1 MDLPLFFLTMVT
13 VNYSFQGTE
22 LVGIA
27 AGESEDP
34 AKTLPRSIRNII
46 WRTMFFF
53 VLAIFVL
60 VALIPWEEAG
70 LTKSPFVAV
79 FDNIGIP
86 YAADIMNF
94 VILTAVLSVANSG
107 LYAATR
113 MLWSLS
119 KNEMAPTFFKE
130 IIITWNSSQRFN
142 HDDSYFCFF
151 SFDKR
156 SSC

>member
-1 MDLPLFFLTMVT
+1 M
-13 VNYSFQGTE
+13 NYSFQGTE

-34 AKTLPRSIRNII
+34 AKLYLVLLEILYGAQC
-46 WRTMFFF
+46 FFF

-119 KNEMAPTFFKE
+119 KTKWLQHF
-130 IIITWNSSQRFN
+130 
-142 HDDSYFCFF
+142 
-151 SFDKR
+151 
-156 SSC
+156 

>member
-1 MDLPLFFLTMVT
+1 MAYDV
-13 VNYSFQGTE
+13 
-22 LVGIA
+22 
-27 AGESEDP
+27 
-34 AKTLPRSIRNII
+34 
-46 WRTMFFF
+46 FF

-70 LTKSPFVAV
+70 LTKARSLLF
-79 FDNIGIP
+79 FDNISIP

-119 KNEMAPTFFKE
+119 KK
-130 IIITWNSSQRFN
+130 
-142 HDDSYFCFF
+142 
-151 SFDKR
+151 
-156 SSC
+156 

>member
-1 MDLPLFFLTMVT
+1 MFGFIDLKGDEPAPLLSNFVNHGGLFPNGLAAILLTMVT

-119 KNEMAPTFFKE
+119 K
-130 IIITWNSSQRFN
+130 
-142 HDDSYFCFF
+142 
-151 SFDKR
+151 
-156 SSC
+156 

>member
-1 MDLPLFFLTMVT
+1 MVT

-79 FDNIGIP
+79 LIISAFHMP
-86 YAADIMNF
+86 L
-94 VILTAVLSVANSG
+94 IL
-107 LYAATR
+107 
-113 MLWSLS
+113 
-119 KNEMAPTFFKE
+119 
-130 IIITWNSSQRFN
+130 
-142 HDDSYFCFF
+142 
-151 SFDKR
+151 
-156 SSC
+156 

>member
-1 MDLPLFFLTMVT
+1 MAHNV
-13 VNYSFQGTE
+13 
-22 LVGIA
+22 
-27 AGESEDP
+27 
-34 AKTLPRSIRNII
+34 
-46 WRTMFFF
+46 FF

-107 LYAATR
+107 LYCYSHA
-113 MLWSLS
+113 LVFI
-119 KNEMAPTFFKE
+119 KNEMAPAFLKKL
-130 IIITWNSSQRFN
+130 SSRGIPLNALIMTIAISAFL
-142 HDDSYFCFF
+142 F
-151 SFDKR
+151 
-156 SSC
+156 

>member
-1 MDLPLFFLTMVT
+1 MVT

-27 AGESEDP
+27 TGESEDP

-86 YAADIMNF
+86 YATDIMNF

-107 LYAATR
+107 LYVATR

-119 KNEMAPTFFKE
+119 KTKWLQHF
-130 IIITWNSSQRFN
+130 
-142 HDDSYFCFF
+142 
-151 SFDKR
+151 
-156 SSC
+156 